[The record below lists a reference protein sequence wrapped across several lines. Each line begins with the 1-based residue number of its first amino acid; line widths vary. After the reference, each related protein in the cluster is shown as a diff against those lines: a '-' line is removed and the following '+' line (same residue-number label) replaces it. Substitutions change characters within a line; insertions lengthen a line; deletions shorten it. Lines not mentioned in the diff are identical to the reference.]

1 MRVKEAQLIKKGVF
15 IMNTISS
22 YGGYGSG
29 YSVQSVRQRPSEE
42 EMAARRREM
51 FSKVDGNGDGG
62 IDKTELSDFLS
73 KGPGKSSAVSNLE
86 EKFSEFDSD
95 GSGTLSQ
102 EEMDNF
108 MKSLRSEM
116 KSNMNKARFGE
127 EQSVSS
133 MPPPPPPLGKDA
145 GSDENSS
152 LEDAFSSL
160 DANGD
165 GVIDSDEFS
174 NVNGSQL
181 KKIISA
187 YMQQMSSS
195 YSSQATNSVFSSLS
209 A

>member
-15 IMNTISS
+15 IMSAISS

-29 YSVQSVRQRPSEE
+29 YSVQSVRHRPSEE
-42 EMAARRREM
+42 EMAARRKEM

-73 KGPGKSSAVSNLE
+73 KRPGGSSAVSNLE
-86 EKFSEFDSD
+86 EKFSEFDAD

-127 EQSVSS
+127 EQGVSS
-133 MPPPPPPLGKDA
+133 MPPPPPSDKDA
-145 GSDENSS
+145 SGDENSS
-152 LEDAFSSL
+152 LGDTFSSI

-195 YSSQATNSVFSSLS
+195 YSSQATDSVFSSLS